1 MTGIEGSAGELA
13 EDQLGLARELRTAE
27 AQMDSATSAFGDAMG
42 QKAGAMASA
51 DAGRLAGRAAA
62 QNDKSAAEM
71 DGILMTTAQQVDG
84 QIGALAASEQSMK
97 RGVKRL
103 ASDSAKLQTSLGS
116 LRGKAGEINKDVER
130 EFAGAISALAADKLQ
145 QYETDEALRS
155 GFKAQRA
162 ALERVFQ
169 QRISK
174 MSAED
179 QQRYQEEVDAKMK
192 ELEQK
197 MQSSDL
203 SVEAKKK
210 LLAKANQ
217 EIKGTLTDLYDE
229 ALVSEEELQAI
240 QREMLQT
247 GESVSRVVDGA
258 YEELSAEKL
267 LLQESQEKQREA
279 LEKRAQAI
287 KDAIGAAGPSLE
299 GKYGAEVDKVLN
311 AANAE
316 ILEVANAEH
325 LDDAEKTRRIK
336 AIEARSKARLEELGK
351 LQVAAQNDLASFA
364 EMEADFDK
372 KMEDQLLGVRSVLK
386 DEKKE
391 FVQHILDE
399 RRVLEKQTSEM
410 AGIVQGVLAMIAEQ
424 EESTGQQL
432 SAQEQARKLS
442 LQKIVVEMTSEAQ
455 EKTTTAQQALSL
467 SESAKAGS
475 ENTKAVEEAQLGA
488 IESKLNVL
496 TTREANQNSNLKQRI
511 HDETRARQAA
521 VANEKK
527 VLRQSGGSV
536 ASKQKQDVLTN
547 RIRDL
552 VGKLQAAAAQRAEE

>member
-179 QQRYQEEVDAKMK
+179 QQRYQEEVDAKM
-192 ELEQK
+192 
-197 MQSSDL
+197 
-203 SVEAKKK
+203 K

-527 VLRQSGGSV
+527 VLRQSAGSV
-536 ASKQKQDVLTN
+536 VEQL
-547 RIRDL
+547 DL
-552 VGKLQAAAAQRAEE
+552 IVKILAGA